1 MHVYQPGKK
10 RCRNKTPAHTI
21 NVQSL
26 MASVGE
32 LQVLTLHQFD
42 TCRSQS

>member
-1 MHVYQPGKK
+1 VNTTKNPQNDRLHAHSST
-10 RCRNKTPAHTI
+10 KTPAHTI

-32 LQVLTLHQFD
+32 
-42 TCRSQS
+42 SGG